1 MFNFISNGSISRKL
15 ALSASLAI
23 GLLLSIATLFVANQV
38 AKERKRDVISQV
50 ETELGNNADIIA
62 QFLAEKARVLEA
74 LFRQPATINWI
85 KGRTHNGEISP
96 DTLNQFIS
104 QLSTESSAD
113 TTIKSVFFGSAL
125 SGEYFYEQGI
135 YNDDGYSVYGRPWW
149 EHIKKTKK
157 TNVSSVEFHP
167 TFNTFYSAI
176 NMPVINEGEFLGV
189 AGADILLDTIAG
201 IVERINFQNTGNA
214 FLIDKHGELIH
225 FTGIDDYK
233 AGRTLAELD
242 KNSTSEGFTS
252 LTSVASTAGSEQ
264 DVIWKGTAYKA
275 FLIPVSHDKFDLEWR
290 LGLLVPVDTINTP
303 VNQLISQITMFS
315 IVLVIVLA
323 IVVATIARWLCKP
336 LQMVQDAL
344 EEVSQ
349 GEGDLTQRLEVKGSK
364 ETTLMADAVNR
375 IFSKFQ
381 DMIRYIAD
389 ASTEVGSAVT
399 HVDDLSKANDKSSQG
414 MLKDMDLIVSA
425 VSELAT
431 SSQDI
436 DQQAGQAS
444 DIITKTNKELNNS
457 QQLLH
462 DNQQEL
468 SKLVDDFSH
477 AAGVV
482 NQLEKDSMGISSVLE
497 VIESVAEQTNLLA
510 LNAAIEAARA
520 GEHGRGFAV
529 VADEVRQLAARSQ
542 ESTGQIQAIISTLQ
556 LQSQEAKNTMEL
568 AREKMAVFE
577 QHSAKIHRSLSSI
590 TEDVNQCVENNSII
604 AEQAQVQATT
614 SIELDRLLHQL
625 HDEVSGQMNRS
636 EQLVVCQTQLSDAN
650 QRLSH
655 LIGSFKIS

>member
-1 MFNFISNGSISRKL
+1 MFKNISNGSISRKL

-38 AKERKRDVISQV
+38 AHDRERDVITQV

-62 QFLAEKARVLEA
+62 QFLAEKVRVLEA
-74 LFRQPATINWI
+74 IFRQPSTIHWI
-85 KGRTHNGEISP
+85 KNRHQNGEISP
-96 DTLNQFIS
+96 ALLEQFVN
-104 QLSTESSAD
+104 QLSTESGAD
-113 TTIKSVFFGSAL
+113 ETIKSIFFGSAL

-135 YNDDGYSVYGRPWW
+135 YNENGYSVYGRPWW
-149 EHIKKTKK
+149 EHIKKTQK
-157 TNVSSVEFHP
+157 TNVSSVEYHP

-176 NMPVINEGEFLGV
+176 NMPVVDNGEFLGV
-189 AGADILLDTIAG
+189 AGADILLDTIAK
-201 IVERINFQNTGNA
+201 IVESINFQQTGNA
-214 FLIDKHGELIH
+214 FLVDDSGEIIH
-225 FTGIDDYK
+225 FSGIKEYQ
-233 AGRTLAELD
+233 AGRTLSDLD
-242 KNSTSEGFTS
+242 NEASSQGFTA
-252 LTSVASTAGSEQ
+252 LNELASTAGSERAVNWQ
-264 DVIWKGTAYKA
+264 GVEYKA
-275 FLIPVSHDKFDLEWR
+275 FLLPVSHDKFDMNWR
-290 LGLLVPVDTINTP
+290 LGLLVPVETIESP
-303 VNQLISQITMFS
+303 VERIVGQITLFS
-315 IVLVIVLA
+315 IILVIILA
-323 IVVATIARWLCKP
+323 IVVATLARWLCKP

-344 EEVSQ
+344 EEVSH
-349 GEGDLTQRLEVKGSK
+349 GEGDLTQRLQVKGSK

-381 DMIRYIAD
+381 NMIGYIAD

-399 HVDDLSKANDKSSQG
+399 HVDDLSKANDRSSQG

-436 DQQAGQAS
+436 DQQACLAS
-444 DIITKTNKELNNS
+444 DVITKTNKELSNS
-457 QQLLH
+457 QQLLS

-468 SKLVDDFSH
+468 RKLVNDFSS
-477 AAGVV
+477 ASSVV

-542 ESTGQIQAIISTLQ
+542 ESTGQIQSIISTLQ
-556 LQSQEAKNTMEL
+556 LQAQEAKNTMEL
-568 AREKMAVFE
+568 AREKMDLFE
-577 QHSAKIHRSLSSI
+577 QHSNKIHDSLAAI
-590 TEDVNQCVENNSII
+590 TQDVNQCVDNNTVI
-604 AEQAQVQATT
+604 AEQAQVQAAT
-614 SIELDRLLHQL
+614 SIELDKLLHQL

-650 QRLSH
+650 QRLSQ
-655 LIGSFKIS
+655 LIGNFKIS